1 MAKLTNKYDVV
12 QMGETPDFMS
22 GVYNVLEKYLD
33 PEYQMRLR
41 AEKEEQKRYE
51 NEKRVEADRYNK
63 EFDFKLNEYNFKLK
77 HFNKMDQLNFT

>member
-22 GVYNVLEKYLD
+22 GVYDVLEKYLE

-41 AEKEEQKRYE
+41 DEKEEQKRYE
-51 NEKRVEADRYNK
+51 KEKIVK
-63 EFDFKLNEYNFKLK
+63 
-77 HFNKMDQLNFT
+77 